1 LFVTLPSCDCT
12 LINVQ
17 RKLVT
22 MNPDRRVIV
31 YPQYID
37 ALKTV
42 AEGRRIP
49 KSLACEDPNVGEMHD
64 SCNLLKLHST
74 IEGKHYPR
82 DWLPRCRIR
91 VQLKGDDGK
100 PVDPEIPDRRT
111 LLVKLAE
118 LVVKHPGRVGG
129 KPRQQSA
136 ASKLAEAASAAVGA
150 GPSSGAGSGSKPAP
164 SKKGKK
170 GKK

>member
-1 LFVTLPSCDCT
+1 
-12 LINVQ
+12 
-17 RKLVT
+17 
-22 MNPDRRVIV
+22 MNPDRRVII

-49 KSLACEDPNVGEMHD
+49 KPLACEDPNVGELHD
-64 SCNLLKLHST
+64 SCQLLKLESA
-74 IEGKHYPR
+74 IEAKHYPR
-82 DWLPRCRIR
+82 DWIPRGRVR
-91 VQLKGDDGK
+91 VQLKGEDGK
-100 PVDPEIPDRRT
+100 PMNPEIPDRRT
-111 LLVKLAE
+111 LLVKLSE
-118 LVVKHPGRVGG
+118 LVMKHPGRVGG

-136 ASKLAEAASAAVGA
+136 ASKLAEMASAAAGA
-150 GPSSGAGSGSKPAP
+150 GPSSGAGSGSKPVP